1 MHGKSKWRIDLL
13 REKIYETT
21 FYKSHNKETTWAIIC
36 NNIIS
41 LDKKAHLHLDDPD
54 YLLHYIKMLPAAM
67 EMHKEYTGTIYRQS
81 MTYTDSPESLNR
93 DTEWVFGVMHRINT
107 TPPSQYH
114 TLIRY
119 NWNTIAH
126 IAYKNLAYGFY
137 YDAIEIVKCFDKF
150 FETNWPLYEL
160 WQKTI
165 TNRFGPDSFNLP
177 FNVFAGQSMEFP
189 RRWITYQN
197 VRAIAYREMGD
208 AQRAEENFIKYTA
221 DHYWNI
227 SHMTTTRV
235 LESALECYMLNPSE
249 ENKKLVKDIY
259 VHRATQQ
266 PLANF
271 ESVTES
277 LSITYMMYLHFFK
290 KEIT

>member
-1 MHGKSKWRIDLL
+1 MYGKSKWRIDLL

-21 FYKSHNKETTWAIIC
+21 FYKPHSNKTSWEDIC
-36 NNIIS
+36 NTVIS
-41 LDKKAHLHLDDPD
+41 LDKNAHLHLDDPD

-67 EMHKEYTGTIYRQS
+67 EMHKDYTGSVYRQS
-81 MTYTDSPESLNR
+81 MTYKEPPELLNK

-107 TPPSQYH
+107 TPPSQYY
-114 TLIRY
+114 TLRKY
-119 NWNTIAH
+119 DWNIIAR
-126 IAYKNLAYGFY
+126 ITYQNLAYEFY
-137 YDAIEIVKCFDKF
+137 DDAIKIAKCFDKF
-150 FETNWPLYEL
+150 FENNWASYKLWKKTATNEL
-160 WQKTI
+160 
-165 TNRFGPDSFNLP
+165 GSDSLNLP
-177 FNVFAGQSMEFP
+177 FNVFKNHNLEFP
-189 RRWITYQN
+189 RRWITFQN
-197 VRAIAYREMGD
+197 VKAIAYREMGD
-208 AQRAEENFIKYTA
+208 TQRAEENFAKYTA

-227 SHMTTTRV
+227 SHMTTCRV

-259 VHRATQQ
+259 VHRASQT

-277 LSITYMMYLHFFK
+277 LSITYMMYLYFFK

>member
-13 REKIYETT
+13 REKIYETS
-21 FYKSHNKETTWAIIC
+21 FYKPHSEQTTWPAIC

-41 LDKKAHLHLDDPD
+41 LDKNAHLHLDDPD

-67 EMHKEYTGTIYRQS
+67 EMHKAHTGTVYRQI
-81 MTYTDSPESLNR
+81 MTYTCSPESLNK

-107 TPPSQYH
+107 TPPNQYH
-114 TLIRY
+114 TLSRY

-137 YDAIEIVKCFDKF
+137 SDALEIVKCFDKF
-150 FETNWPLYEL
+150 FETNWTLYEL
-160 WQKTI
+160 WNKTV
-165 TNRFGPDSFNLP
+165 TNKFSSDSFNLP
-177 FNVFAGQSMEFP
+177 FNVFAGYGMEFP

-197 VRAIAYREMGD
+197 VRAVAYREMGD
-208 AQRAEENFIKYTA
+208 AQRAEENFAKYTA
-221 DHYWNI
+221 NHYWNI
-227 SHMTTTRV
+227 SHMTTCRV
-235 LESALECYMLNPSE
+235 LESALECYILNPSE
-249 ENKKLVKDIY
+249 ENKKLVRDIY
-259 VHRATQQ
+259 IHRATQQ

-290 KEIT
+290 KDIT